1 MSKFEEQ
8 YQKIIKTLENN
19 IKDEE
24 KLGLAKYQ
32 LDKMIQSIVDDFS
45 DVLDRYDEKIEFIE
59 KNNIKNNERLREL
72 EEKLESFEKMI
83 ELEDYDIFV
92 TCPYCGFEF
101 QTEYD
106 ETITEIP
113 CPECQELIEID
124 WDDEEE

>member
-113 CPECQELIEID
+113 CPSCQELIEID
-124 WDDEEE
+124 WDEEE